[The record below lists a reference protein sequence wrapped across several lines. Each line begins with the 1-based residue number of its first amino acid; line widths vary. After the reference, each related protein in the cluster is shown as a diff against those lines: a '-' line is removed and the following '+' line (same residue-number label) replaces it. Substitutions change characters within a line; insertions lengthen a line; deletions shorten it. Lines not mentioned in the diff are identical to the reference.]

1 MEIVLRY
8 VTDDWRNQRVID
20 LATNIRNQAV
30 KEVIVLAYS
39 AKGKSTNVFNRFE
52 LFHVSA

>member
-8 VTDDWRNQRVID
+8 VTDDWRNQWVID

-30 KEVIVLAYS
+30 QEVIV
-39 AKGKSTNVFNRFE
+39 STHPAEGECADVFDRC
-52 LFHVSA
+52 LS